1 MNSKKWVIIVSVVV
15 VLLMVVVGYLIFQL
29 QKAKNENLEIVE
41 QYSYEAEQMEQNKT
55 QLEQDYV
62 VLSND
67 LEGFRLQVNNDSIL
81 KKLSDEQKRVQLL
94 LEELRTTK
102 ATNTKRINEL
112 KNELASVRKV
122 LTYYI
127 SQVDSLNKENT
138 VLRTEN
144 VEVTRKYQ
152 EASERVDTLS
162 QRNERL
168 REKVTRAAQ
177 LETRNIV
184 VELQSRTGK
193 KTTKVN
199 RADIIKFSLVVSKNI
214 TASVGDKIV
223 YIRIVNPNGE
233 VLFTR
238 SSDSFTYENRNIVYS
253 AKKHFE
259 YTGQETPQTVYWTIN
274 ETLLKGSYR
283 VDIFIDSHLTGTK
296 EFELE

>member
-15 VLLMVVVGYLIFQL
+15 VLLLVVVGYLMFQL

-81 KKLSDEQKRVQLL
+81 KKLNDEQKRVQLL

-127 SQVDSLNKENT
+127 AQVDSLNKENT
-138 VLRTEN
+138 VLRITN
-144 VEVTRKYQ
+144 LFLAISQLTRKIKKIQ
-152 EASERVDTLS
+152 QNTISA
-162 QRNERL
+162 
-168 REKVTRAAQ
+168 KVYYIE
-177 LETRNIV
+177 LIIIPIIV
-184 VELQSRTGK
+184 
-193 KTTKVN
+193 
-199 RADIIKFSLVVSKNI
+199 IFSLYFFD
-214 TASVGDKIV
+214 SVFKV
-223 YIRIVNPNGE
+223 
-233 VLFTR
+233 FTK
-238 SSDSFTYENRNIVYS
+238 YY
-253 AKKHFE
+253 
-259 YTGQETPQTVYWTIN
+259 
-274 ETLLKGSYR
+274 
-283 VDIFIDSHLTGTK
+283 
-296 EFELE
+296 FELSME

>member
-15 VLLMVVVGYLIFQL
+15 VLLMVVVGYLMFQL

-81 KKLSDEQKRVQLL
+81 KKLNDEQKRVQLL

-199 RADIIKFSLVVSKNI
+199 RADIIKFSFVVSKNI